1 MINKVIMNNQ
11 IISGQKYIWKIPA
24 VDQQKVAAI
33 AARYN
38 LSLSVAQVLYTRGFT
53 DEDAIEAFLFSS
65 FENNVADARLMKDAE
80 KAVDRIIAAIEKQE
94 QILVFGDYDVDGIT
108 SSSLMMI
115 CLLPLGAKINYF
127 LPNRV
132 KDGYGLSTKIVERA
146 AENKYAVIITVDNG
160 ITAIEQAQ
168 RAKELGLDLIIT
180 DHHRPHSK
188 VPDAFAIVNPNQVD
202 CGYPHKTLAG
212 VGVTFKL
219 LSLLYE
225 KRGLQL
231 PPKAYELLL
240 LGTVAD
246 VVPLIGENR
255 FWVRHGLNYVNKIE
269 SLSFKLLKANGKVT
283 KPKISSTDIGFSITP
298 QINALG
304 RLEDP
309 RQAVKFLI
317 GTDSANAETVARVL
331 LEMNEARKAIEKS
344 IVEEIEE
351 QIRLKHIDVEKENV
365 IIAASKNWP
374 AGVIGLVASR
384 FVSAYGKPTLL
395 FHLTKDG
402 LAKGSCRSIAEFNM
416 FDALTASS
424 DLIMQFG
431 GHSVAAG
438 LSLKVENLG
447 PLKERLE
454 ALIAAQLTPFD
465 LQPKIKVD
473 AEVGLSEL
481 TKKFIDDLEHLEP
494 FGNSNDQPIF
504 YVNNVVQVQKPQLL
518 KDAHVKCFMFADGV
532 IKPVIFFNRPEL
544 FALFNE
550 QYEQTFILAARVSEN
565 HWQDRVNIELIGVDI
580 AVSQMG
586 SQLGSP
592 SKKIEDGVK

>member
-1 MINKVIMNNQ
+1 MNNK
-11 IISGQKYIWKIPA
+11 IVSGEKYIWKIPV
-24 VDQQKVAAI
+24 VDEQHI
-33 AARYN
+33 ALISSRYN
-38 LSLSVAQVLYTRGFT
+38 LSFAVAQVLYTRGFT
-53 DEDAIEAFLFSS
+53 NEDDIDSFLFST
-65 FENNVADARLMKDAE
+65 FEKSVADPRLMKDAE
-80 KAVDRIIAAIEKQE
+80 KAVDRLLTAIEKEE

-127 LPNRV
+127 LPHRV
-132 KDGYGLSTKIVERA
+132 RDGYGLSTKIVERA
-146 AENKYAVIITVDNG
+146 AENNYSVIVTVDNG
-160 ITAIEQAQ
+160 ITAIEQAK
-168 RAKELGLDLIIT
+168 RAKELHIDLIIT
-180 DHHRPHSK
+180 DHHRPHSQ
-188 VPDAFAIVNPNQVD
+188 VPDAFAIVNPNQAD
-202 CGYPHKTLAG
+202 CFYPHKTLAG

-219 LSLLYE
+219 ISLLYE
-225 KRGLQL
+225 KKGLQL

-246 VVPLIGENR
+246 VVPLVGENR
-255 FWVRHGLNYVNKIE
+255 FWVRHGLAFINKIE

-283 KPKISSTDIGFSITP
+283 KPKISSIDIGFSITP

-317 GTDSANAETVARVL
+317 GTDAKNAEAVAHVL

-344 IVEEIEE
+344 IVEEVEE
-351 QIRLKHIDVEKENV
+351 QIRLKQIDIEKENV
-365 IIAASKNWP
+365 IIAASKHWP

-402 LAKGSCRSIAEFNM
+402 IAKGSCRSIAEFNM

-431 GHSVAAG
+431 GHSIAAG
-438 LSLKVENLG
+438 LSLKVEHL
-447 PLKERLE
+447 PELKMRLE
-454 ALIAAQLTPFD
+454 SLIASQLTPFD
-465 LQPKIKVD
+465 LQLKIKID
-473 AEVGLSEL
+473 AEVMLSDL

-494 FGNSNDQPIF
+494 FGNSNEQPIF
-504 YVNNVVQVQKPQLL
+504 YVNNVMQVQKPQLL

-544 FALFNE
+544 FALLNKH
-550 QYEQTFILAARVSEN
+550 YESPFTLAARVSEN
-565 HWQDRVNIELIGVDI
+565 YWQERVNIELIGVDI
-580 AVSQMG
+580 AV
-586 SQLGSP
+586 
-592 SKKIEDGVK
+592 KEK

>member
-1 MINKVIMNNQ
+1 MNNQ
-11 IISGQKYIWKIPA
+11 IISGKKYIWKISA
-24 VDQQKVAAI
+24 VDQQKVAVI

-38 LSLSVAQVLYTRGFT
+38 LSFAVAQVLYGRGFT
-53 DEDAIEAFLFSS
+53 DEADIESFLFSR
-65 FENNVADARLMKDAE
+65 FEDSVADPRLLKDAE
-80 KAVDRIIAAIEKQE
+80 KAVDRILLAMEKQE
-94 QILVFGDYDVDGIT
+94 QMLVFGDYDVDGIT

-146 AENKYAVIITVDNG
+146 AQNDYSVIITVDNG
-160 ITAIEQAQ
+160 ITAIEQAK
-168 RAKELGLDLIIT
+168 RAKELGIDLIIT
-180 DHHRPHSK
+180 DHHRPHAE
-188 VPDAFAIVNPNQVD
+188 VPDAYAIVNPNQID
-202 CGYPHKTLAG
+202 CGYPYKTLAG
-212 VGVTFKL
+212 VGVTFKI

-225 KRGLQL
+225 KKGLQL

-255 FWVRHGLNYVNKIE
+255 FWVRHGLNYINKIE
-269 SLSFKLLKANGKVT
+269 SLSFKLLKANSKVT
-283 KPKISSTDIGFSITP
+283 KPKLSSTDIGFSITP

-317 GTDSANAETVARVL
+317 GTDVANAETVARVL

-351 QIRLKHIDVEKENV
+351 QIRLKHIDLEKENV
-365 IIAASKNWP
+365 IIAASKKWP

-395 FHLTKDG
+395 FHLTSDG
-402 LAKGSCRSIAEFNM
+402 LAKGSCRSIQEFNM

-424 DLIMQFG
+424 DLLIQFG

-438 LSLKVENLG
+438 LSLKVENL
-447 PLKERLE
+447 PELKMRLE
-454 ALIAAQLTPFD
+454 ALVAEQLTPFD

-473 AEVGLSEL
+473 AQVELSEL

-504 YVNNVVQVQKPQLL
+504 YVNNVAQVQKPQLL

-544 FALFNE
+544 FALLNE

-580 AVSQMG
+580 AMKG
-586 SQLGSP
+586 NA
-592 SKKIEDGVK
+592 

>member
-1 MINKVIMNNQ
+1 MNTT
-11 IISGQKYIWKIPA
+11 IVAGKKYLWKISH
-24 VDQQKVAAI
+24 VDQQKIAAI
-33 AARYN
+33 SARYN
-38 LSLSVAQVLYTRGFT
+38 LSFAIAQVLYSRGFT
-53 DEDAIEAFLFSS
+53 DNDAMEAFLFSS
-65 FENNVADARLMKDAE
+65 FENDVADPRLLKDAE
-80 KAVDRIIAAIEKQE
+80 KAVDRILLAMERQE
-94 QILVFGDYDVDGIT
+94 HILVFGDYDVDGIT

-146 AENKYAVIITVDNG
+146 AQNNYKVIVTVDNG
-160 ITAIEQAQ
+160 ITAIEQAD
-168 RAKELGLDLIIT
+168 RAKELGIDLIIT
-180 DHHRPHSK
+180 DHHRPHAK
-188 VPDAFAIVNPNQVD
+188 VPDAYAIVNPNQID
-202 CGYPHKTLAG
+202 CGYPYKTLAG
-212 VGVTFKL
+212 VGVTFKI

-225 KRGLQL
+225 KKGLQL

-255 FWVRHGLNYVNKIE
+255 FWVRHGLNYINKIE

-283 KPKISSTDIGFSITP
+283 KPKLSSTDIGFSITP

-317 GTDSANAETVARVL
+317 GTDVDTAETVAKVL
-331 LEMNEARKAIEKS
+331 LEMNEARKAIERS

-351 QIRLKHIDVEKENV
+351 QIRLKRIDVEKENV
-365 IIAASKNWP
+365 IIAASSSWP

-402 LAKGSCRSIAEFNM
+402 IAKGSCRSIPEFNM

-424 DLIMQFG
+424 DLLMQFG

-438 LSLKVENLG
+438 LSLPIGNLSE
-447 PLKERLE
+447 LKIRLE
-454 ALIAAQLTPFD
+454 KLVSEQLTPFD
-465 LQPKIKVD
+465 LQPKIRVD
-473 AEVGLSEL
+473 AEVGLSDL

-494 FGNSNDQPIF
+494 FGNSNEQPIF

-518 KDAHVKCFMFADGV
+518 KDAHVKCFMFAEGV
-532 IKPVIFFNRPEL
+532 IKPVMFFNRPEL
-544 FALFNE
+544 FNFFTEN
-550 QYEQTFILAARVSEN
+550 YEKSFTLAARVSEN
-565 HWQDRVNIELIGVDI
+565 HWQDRVNIELMGVDV
-580 AVSQMG
+580 A
-586 SQLGSP
+586 LLH
-592 SKKIEDGVK
+592 D

>member
-1 MINKVIMNNQ
+1 MNNS
-11 IISGQKYIWKIPA
+11 IISGKKYLWKITPC
-24 VDQQKVAAI
+24 DQQKI
-33 AARYN
+33 AVIASRHN
-38 LSLSVAQVLYTRGFT
+38 LSFAVAHVLYSRGFT
-53 DEDAIEAFLFSS
+53 DESLIESFLFSS
-65 FENNVADARLMKDAE
+65 FENNVADARLLKDAE
-80 KAVDRIIAAIEKQE
+80 KAVDRILLAIEKQE

-146 AENKYAVIITVDNG
+146 AQNNYAVIVTVDNG
-160 ITAIEQAQ
+160 ITAIEQAK
-168 RAKELGLDLIIT
+168 RAKELGIDLIIT
-180 DHHRPHSK
+180 DHHRPHAD

-202 CGYPHKTLAG
+202 CGYPYKTLAG

-225 KRGLQL
+225 KKGLQL

-255 FWVRHGLNYVNKIE
+255 FWVRHGLNYINKVE
-269 SLSFKLLKANGKVT
+269 SLSFKLLKANGKIT
-283 KPKISSTDIGFSITP
+283 KPKLSSTDIGFSITP

-317 GTDSANAETVARVL
+317 GTDVDNAETVAKVL
-331 LEMNEARKAIEKS
+331 LEMNEARKAIERS

-351 QIRLKHIDVEKENV
+351 QIRLKRINIECENV
-365 IIAASKNWP
+365 IIAASSTWP

-402 LAKGSCRSIAEFNM
+402 LAKGSCRSIPEFNM

-424 DLIMQFG
+424 DLLLQFG

-438 LSLKVENLG
+438 LSLKVENLSE
-447 PLKERLE
+447 LKNRLERLVTE
-454 ALIAAQLTPFD
+454 QLTPFD
-465 LQPKIKVD
+465 LQPKIRVD
-473 AEVGLSEL
+473 AEVNLSDL
-481 TKKFIDDLEHLEP
+481 NKKFIDDLEHLEP
-494 FGNSNDQPIF
+494 FGNSNEQPIF

-544 FALFNE
+544 FVLFNE
-550 QYEQTFILAARVSEN
+550 QYEATFTLAARVSEN
-565 HWQDRVNIELIGVDI
+565 HWQDRVNIELIGVDV
-580 AVSQMG
+580 AVM
-586 SQLGSP
+586 
-592 SKKIEDGVK
+592 V

>member
-1 MINKVIMNNQ
+1 MLTIKHTLLIKFIMNTTM
-11 IISGQKYIWKIPA
+11 ISGKKYLWKVA
-24 VDQQKVAAI
+24 AADQQKIAAI
-33 AARYN
+33 ASRHN
-38 LSLSVAQVLYTRGFT
+38 LSFAVAQVLYSRGFT
-53 DEDAIEAFLFSS
+53 DEAGIELFLFSS
-65 FENNVADARLMKDAE
+65 FENNVADARLLKDAE
-80 KAVDRIIAAIEKQE
+80 KAVDRILLAMERHE
-94 QILVFGDYDVDGIT
+94 QMLIFGDYDVDGIT

-146 AENKYAVIITVDNG
+146 AQNKYGVIITVDNG

-168 RAKELGLDLIIT
+168 RAKELGIDLIIT

-188 VPDAFAIVNPNQVD
+188 VPDAFAIVNPNQID
-202 CGYPHKTLAG
+202 CGYPYKTLAG
-212 VGVTFKL
+212 VGVTFKI

-225 KRGLQL
+225 KKGMQL

-246 VVPLIGENR
+246 VVPLVGENR
-255 FWVRHGLNYVNKIE
+255 FWVRHGLNFVNKIE

-283 KPKISSTDIGFSITP
+283 KPKLSSTDIGFSITP

-317 GTDSANAETVARVL
+317 GTDVANAETVARVL

-351 QIRLKHIDVEKENV
+351 QIRLKRIDLEKENV
-365 IIAASKNWP
+365 IIAASNQWP

-424 DLIMQFG
+424 DLLLQFG

-438 LSLKVENLG
+438 LSLKVENL
-447 PLKERLE
+447 PELKQRLE
-454 ALIAAQLTPFD
+454 ALVATQLTPFD

-473 AEVGLSEL
+473 AQVELSEL
-481 TKKFIDDLEHLEP
+481 TRKFIDDLEHLEP

-504 YVNNVVQVQKPQLL
+504 YVSNVVQVQKAQLL

-544 FALFNE
+544 FALLNE
-550 QYEQTFILAARVSEN
+550 QYEKTFVLAARVSEN
-565 HWQDRVNIELIGVDI
+565 YWQDREIGR
-580 AVSQMG
+580 A
-586 SQLGSP
+586 
-592 SKKIEDGVK
+592 

>member
-1 MINKVIMNNQ
+1 MNNQ
-11 IISGQKYIWKIPA
+11 IISGQKYIWKIPT
-24 VDQQKVAAI
+24 VDQQHVAAI
-33 AARYN
+33 AAKYN
-38 LSLSVAQVLYTRGFT
+38 LSFAVAHILYSRGFT
-53 DEDAIEAFLFSS
+53 DEQVIESFLFSR
-65 FENNVADARLMKDAE
+65 FEDSVADPRLMKDAE

-94 QILVFGDYDVDGIT
+94 QMLVFGDYDVDGIT

-115 CLLPLGAKINYF
+115 CLLPIGAKINYF

-160 ITAIEQAQ
+160 ITAIEQAK
-168 RAKELGLDLIIT
+168 RAKELGIDLIIT
-180 DHHRPHSK
+180 DHHRPHAQ
-188 VPDAFAIVNPNQVD
+188 VPDAYAIVNPNQVD

-212 VGVTFKL
+212 VGVTFKI

-225 KRGLQL
+225 KKGLQL
-231 PPKAYELLL
+231 PSKAYELLL

-255 FWVRHGLNYVNKIE
+255 FWVRHGLNYINKIE

-283 KPKISSTDIGFSITP
+283 KPKLSSTDIGFSITP

-317 GTDSANAETVARVL
+317 GTDKSNAETVARVL

-351 QIRLKHIDVEKENV
+351 QIRLKHIDLEKENV
-365 IIAASKNWP
+365 IIAASKKWP

-395 FHLTKDG
+395 FHLTSDG

-424 DLIMQFG
+424 DLLLQFG

-438 LSLKVENLG
+438 LSLKVENL
-447 PLKERLE
+447 PELKVRLE
-454 ALIAAQLTPFD
+454 TLVAQQLTPFD

-473 AEVGLSEL
+473 AEVALSEL

-494 FGNSNDQPIF
+494 FGNSNDQPLF

-544 FALFNE
+544 FALLNE
-550 QYEQTFILAARVSEN
+550 QYENTFILAARVTEN
-565 HWQDRVNIELIGVDI
+565 YWQDRVNIELIGVDI
-580 AVSQMG
+580 AI
-586 SQLGSP
+586 
-592 SKKIEDGVK
+592 KE

>member
-1 MINKVIMNNQ
+1 MNNQ
-11 IISGQKYIWKIPA
+11 IISGEKYVWKIPV
-24 VDQQKVAAI
+24 VDQQKIAAI
-33 AARYN
+33 ASQYN
-38 LSLSVAQVLYTRGFT
+38 LSFAVAQVLHSRGFS
-53 DEDAIEAFLFSS
+53 DETAIEAFLFSS
-65 FENNVADARLMKDAE
+65 FEDNVADARLMKDAE
-80 KAVDRIIAAIEKQE
+80 KAVDRLLLAMEKQE

-146 AENKYAVIITVDNG
+146 AENKYSVIVTVDNG
-160 ITAIEQAQ
+160 ITAIEQA
-168 RAKELGLDLIIT
+168 RRVKELGLDLIIT
-180 DHHRPHSK
+180 DHHRPHSE

-202 CGYPHKTLAG
+202 CPYPHKTLAG

-225 KRGLQL
+225 KKGLQL

-255 FWVRHGLNYVNKIE
+255 FWVRHGLNYINKTE

-283 KPKISSTDIGFSITP
+283 KPKLSSMDIGFSITP

-317 GTDSANAETVARVL
+317 GTDVENAERVARVL

-438 LSLKVENLG
+438 LSLKVENLAE
-447 PLKERLE
+447 LKSRLE
-454 ALIAAQLTPFD
+454 TLVASQLTPFD

-473 AEVGLSEL
+473 AEVALPDL

-544 FALFNE
+544 FTLLNE
-550 QYEQTFILAARVSEN
+550 RYEQTFILAARVTEN
-565 HWQDRVNIELIGVDI
+565 HWQDRVSIELIGVDI
-580 AVSQMG
+580 AMKG
-586 SQLGSP
+586 D
-592 SKKIEDGVK
+592 E